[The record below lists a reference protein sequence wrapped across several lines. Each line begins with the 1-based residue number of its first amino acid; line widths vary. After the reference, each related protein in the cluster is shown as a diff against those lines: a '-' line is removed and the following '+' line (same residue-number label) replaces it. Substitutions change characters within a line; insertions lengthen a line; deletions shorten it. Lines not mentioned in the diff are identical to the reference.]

1 MKFLTAALILF
12 IACVPS
18 AYGASLFSIAGGDPP
33 TPWLVQDVST
43 NQVTFTF
50 DITAA
55 AATGDTTDSFHVD
68 TEECGADQADY
79 SISPAPGA
87 NVQNNANPLVVT
99 FTNDVHVTATT
110 YCILVKLMI
119 DGMATPIA
127 TQQFTYEVT
136 ADASGQANVNFA
148 MNDLSNVAT
157 NTQGGDAASGI
168 SGNVDPGLTAS
179 SATPGVPVAFGES
192 FTAQITAAA
201 GFDTQITV
209 VAVPCGTPVLANN
222 NGRVTS
228 PVKSQVD
235 VTLPAACF
243 ADATRASV
251 TVTLTVDWW
260 VNNPVVRHL
269 RGLQASEELPDSG
282 YYDYTLEVMIVPLE
296 DGSSAYITKI
306 YYCASAASAGVAA
319 ALLL

>member
-1 MKFLTAALILF
+1 MKFFVAALIPLF
-12 IACVPS
+12 AGVPS
-18 AYGASLFSIAGGDPP
+18 VYSVGVFSIAGGDPP
-33 TPWLVQDVST
+33 TTWQVQDVAT

-55 AATGDTTDSFHVD
+55 AVTGDTTDSFHVD
-68 TEECGADQADY
+68 TEECGVNQADY
-79 SISPAPGA
+79 SITPTPAA
-87 NVQNNANPLVVT
+87 NLQDNANPLVVT
-99 FTNDVHVTATT
+99 FTNDVHITSTT

-119 DGMATPIA
+119 DGIATPVA

-136 ADASGQANVNFA
+136 ANSNGQANVNFA
-148 MNDLSNVAT
+148 MNDLSVVAT

-168 SGNVDPGLTAS
+168 TGNVDPGLTAS
-179 SATPGVPVAFGES
+179 SATPGTAVAFGES

-201 GFDTQITV
+201 GFDTEIVGVT
-209 VAVPCGTPVLANN
+209 VPCGNPVLANN
-222 NGRVTS
+222 NGKVSS
-228 PVKSQVD
+228 PTKSQVD
-235 VTLPAACF
+235 VTLPVACF

-251 TVTLTVDWW
+251 SVTLTVNWW
-260 VNNPVVRHL
+260 VNNVVRHL

-282 YYDYTLEVMIVPLE
+282 YYDYTMEVMIVPLE
-296 DGSSAYITKI
+296 DGSSAYITKF